1 MKAKEEN
8 TKLIS
13 KWALNTDCGDAED
26 DEDDEVD
33 DDKKLI

>member
-8 TKLIS
+8 KKLIS
-13 KWALNTDCGDAED
+13 KLAFNTDCDDDEDA
-26 DEDDEVD
+26 EDDEVD

>member
-8 TKLIS
+8 KKLIS

-26 DEDDEVD
+26 DEVD